1 MKYNAKIK
9 DKIMTMDPLLLR
21 VEEWKKQGH
30 KIVFSNGCFD
40 LLHPGHVDYL
50 SKARDLGDKLII
62 GLNTDVSVR
71 RLKGNNRPIF
81 CEETRAIMLA
91 AFCFVDA
98 VILFDQPTPYQ
109 LISAILPDILVKGS
123 DYSVDQIVGADIV
136 IENGGQVDTLD
147 FLPGFSSSSI
157 IQKIKLS

>member
-91 AFCFVDA
+91 AFYFVDA

>member
-91 AFCFVDA
+91 AFYFVDA

-136 IENGGQVDTLD
+136 IENGGHVDTLD